1 MGTPPRHSIPLT
13 SLTRD
18 SSSSHHQAAQSSA
31 SSPAPKSDSQDE
43 MLMILDKVRSLLVSE
58 NIVLPCIISIYSVRC
73 LQTECIVRLLL
84 YVD

>member
-13 SLTRD
+13 SFTRD

-43 MLMILDKVRSLLVSE
+43 MLMILDKVRLFWLWETLFCHAS
-58 NIVLPCIISIYSVRC
+58 
-73 LQTECIVRLLL
+73 
-84 YVD
+84 